1 VFLDVS
7 IIFSLYCITTM
18 WFNSGLLELLLV
30 VLVVVLVYPFLNS
43 LAGSLIGTKHSGL
56 VTVVAVVASLY
67 VFKMLQVRLL

>member
-1 VFLDVS
+1 
-7 IIFSLYCITTM
+7 M

-43 LAGSLIGTKHSGL
+43 LAGSIIGNKHSGL

-67 VFKMLQVRLL
+67 VFKMLQVRFL

>member
-1 VFLDVS
+1 
-7 IIFSLYCITTM
+7 M
-18 WFNSGLLELLLV
+18 WLNSGLLEVLLV

-43 LAGSLIGTKHSGL
+43 LAGSLIGAKHSGV

>member
-1 VFLDVS
+1 
-7 IIFSLYCITTM
+7 M

-43 LAGSLIGTKHSGL
+43 LTGSLIGAKNSGL

-67 VFKMLQVRLL
+67 VFKMLQVRFL